1 MKKIILFGDSITAGY
16 RNGEIDIVLNTKI
29 KRLLNTKIE
38 IINAGIPGDTTKGAL
53 SRFKEHVIFYEPDIV
68 TIFFGANDAEKRS
81 GISLLQYEE
90 NLTYLVE
97 QIGAKKVVLIGP
109 PYAHQMM
116 YRDER
121 PLVELM
127 QYNNAAQRVA
137 KTFNIRYID
146 ILKEMIVSEAPTRFL
161 EPDGLHFS
169 DEGYDLL
176 AKLIVETIKER
187 V

>member
-16 RNGEIDIVLNTKI
+16 RNGEIDTILNTKI
-29 KRLLNTKIE
+29 EHLLNTKVE

-53 SRFKEHVIFYEPDIV
+53 SRFQDHVVSYEPDIV
-68 TIFFGANDAEKRS
+68 TIFFGANDAAKLS
-81 GISLLQYEE
+81 GISVIQYEE
-90 NLTYLVE
+90 NLAYLIE

-116 YRDER
+116 YHDER
-121 PLVELM
+121 PLVDLM

-137 KTFNIRYID
+137 KSFSISYVNI
-146 ILKEMIVSEAPTRFL
+146 LEEMIASDSPTRFL
-161 EPDGLHFS
+161 ETDGLHFS
-169 DEGYDLL
+169 DDGYDLL
-176 AKLIVETIKER
+176 ARLIVERIKER